1 MNVIPRTM
9 VHICH
14 PYSAEA
20 EKSRVQSQSR
30 LYHETSSQINKKVNS
45 LNAMLN
51 ATEAKGEFQLKI
63 TVFSNMFEKTLE
75 FVGVMV

>member
-1 MNVIPRTM
+1 MSFQGLWYTFVIL
-9 VHICH
+9 ILQKQK
-14 PYSAEA
+14 
-20 EKSRVQSQSR
+20 KSRVQSQSR